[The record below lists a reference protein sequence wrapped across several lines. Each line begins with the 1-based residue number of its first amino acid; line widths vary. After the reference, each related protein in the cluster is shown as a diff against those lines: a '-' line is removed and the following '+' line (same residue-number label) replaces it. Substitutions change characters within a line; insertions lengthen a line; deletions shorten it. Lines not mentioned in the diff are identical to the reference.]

1 MSKILVKASPQ
12 IQIGPD
18 GKPQMFYN
26 VGFGGRRGGVD
37 GARGRTMRNIIGR
50 YGGGALGTLGGLA
63 GESRSLGGFLSNVQV
78 GAMQGAA
85 AGGGLADF
93 LTSRNRQKRADIREG
108 EKQAKL
114 QADVEAQLRGERELK
129 RRRNVMR
136 DTGVYEYQEGEPVSP
151 TSRLGP
157 RFSRGLNRGILGRLG
172 GRDMRQFGHD
182 LAAFQSEQEAAAA
195 EQAKQEK
202 LRARGRRRD
211 DDPAVQAVRN
221 IDPER
226 LRAAQQVLA
235 NAGIQAPQQQ
245 PQAPQQIVPLSQE
258 TQNQITQG
266 DTQPPVDAP
275 FADHDSEQ
283 NSAGQVGEG
292 EMPES
297 EGGEPSEPTSTR
309 MGRLGDREQDLFNQF
324 MQQRGGGQ

>member
-1 MSKILVKASPQ
+1 MGKILVKASPQ

-18 GKPQMFYN
+18 GKPQLYYN
-26 VGFGGRRGGVD
+26 VGFGGRRGGGD
-37 GARGRTMRNIIGR
+37 GARGRTNRSYAGSIA
-50 YGGGALGTLGGLA
+50 GGTLGALGGLA
-63 GESRSLGGFLSNVQV
+63 GESRSLGGFLSNLQV
-78 GAMQGAA
+78 GAMQGGAL
-85 AGGGLADF
+85 GRRIAD
-93 LTSRNRQKRADIREG
+93 SRLVTPRRRQARADILEG
-108 EKQAKL
+108 EKQAR
-114 QADVEAQLRGERELK
+114 ARSDAEARLAGEREMK
-129 RRRNVMR
+129 RRRGLEVDPNMSLQEMR
-136 DTGVYEYQEGEPVSP
+136 DMGP
-151 TSRLGP
+151 TP
-157 RFSRGLNRGILGRLG
+157 RRRRVLPGIG
-172 GRDMRQFGHD
+172 GRNMTQFGHE
-182 LAAFQSEQEAAAA
+182 LAAHREEQEAIAA

-235 NAGIQAPQQQ
+235 NVGIEAPQQQ
-245 PQAPQQIVPLSQE
+245 SQTPQQITPLSPE

-297 EGGEPSEPTSTR
+297 DGNEQSQSTSTR
-309 MGRLGDREQDLFNQF
+309 MGRLGDREQDLFNAF
-324 MQQRGGGQ
+324 MQREAENE

>member
-1 MSKILVKASPQ
+1 MQ
-12 IQIGPD
+12 
-18 GKPQMFYN
+18 
-26 VGFGGRRGGVD
+26 
-37 GARGRTMRNIIGR
+37 
-50 YGGGALGTLGGLA
+50 GGALGRRIADSRLVTPRRRQARADLVEGQKQARARSDAEARLA
-63 GESRSLGGFLSNVQV
+63 GE
-78 GAMQGAA
+78 
-85 AGGGLADF
+85 
-93 LTSRNRQKRADIREG
+93 REM
-108 EKQAKL
+108 
-114 QADVEAQLRGERELK
+114 K
-129 RRRNVMR
+129 RRRGFDRR
-136 DTGVYEYQEGEPVSP
+136 DLSLEQ
-151 TSRLGP
+151 
-157 RFSRGLNRGILGRLG
+157 I
-172 GRDMRQFGHD
+172 RDMGPSPDRRRILPGIGRRNMTQFGRD

-297 EGGEPSEPTSTR
+297 EGGEPSQPTSTR
-309 MGRLGDREQDLFNQF
+309 MGRLGDKERELSELFLRQ
-324 MQQRGGGQ
+324 